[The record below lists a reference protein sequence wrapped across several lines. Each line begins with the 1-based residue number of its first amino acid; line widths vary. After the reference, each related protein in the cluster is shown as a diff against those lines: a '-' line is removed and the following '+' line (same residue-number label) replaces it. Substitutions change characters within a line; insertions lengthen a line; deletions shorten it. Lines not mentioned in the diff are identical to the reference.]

1 MKKKYHLQVYLDG
14 CAYKIVDKQ
23 MIDYLRYIRIKITT
37 NLKLVKAFRNMY
49 PRYYNDI
56 LI

>member
-1 MKKKYHLQVYLDG
+1 MKKKYYLQVYLDG

-49 PRYYNDI
+49 PRYYYDI
-56 LI
+56 FI